1 MEDESI
7 RKIEEMRVLFKQR
20 GYNLLSDEYVGNKSP
35 LVFEKDGYKYQNTY
49 NGFIK
54 TDNPKKWGVNNPFSM
69 SNLALWLKIEG
80 ATCELLSDKYDRKN
94 VALRG

>member
-7 RKIEEMRVLFKQR
+7 RTIEEMRVLFKQR

-49 NGFIK
+49 QYRE
-54 TDNPKKWGVNNPFSM
+54 T
-69 SNLALWLKIEG
+69 LKAFTAKI
-80 ATCELLSDKYDRKN
+80 
-94 VALRG
+94 